1 MCSTGCSTPLECLAG
16 ALSALAG
23 QDLKGSFGPAV
34 IERAGALV
42 IAKNRL
48 DAELARTV
56 REGELTQACEHDG
69 KATMASWLR
78 GHHRL
83 SKAQAARLVRNG
95 RTLEQLP
102 VLAAAAAVG
111 AVTAEAVGVIAPV
124 VSEVNL
130 ARAAAQGVDVGEID
144 AALTEA
150 AVTASHADLRE
161 AVGHYL
167 ARLDPDGTEPDPTEQ
182 RSLFFT
188 KNGDGT
194 VSFHGTLD
202 AVGGEKFQAAV
213 ESHVQAD
220 RPAGD
225 RRTRS
230 QRQGDALVQ
239 LCDNALASGRLPT
252 LRGHKPHV
260 VVTIDLDDLM
270 DTSTGAGAGRTGF
283 GGIISAARARWLA
296 CDGNVTRVVMG
307 PEGQPLDFGRTKRI
321 VPPHLRRAVEVR
333 DRSCVFAG
341 CDAPTHWCDV
351 HHVAEWLLDDGPTN
365 LENSALLC
373 ERHHTKV
380 HHGFRVERQP
390 DGRWRTWRPD
400 GTEIVLPEPF
410 LVSA

>member
-1 MCSTGCSTPLECLAG
+1 MCSTGCVTPTACLAG

-83 SKAQAARLVRNG
+83 SKAEAARLVRNG

-225 RRTRS
+225 TRTRA
-230 QRQGDALVQ
+230 QQAGDALVQ
-239 LCDNALASGRLPT
+239 LCDNALASGNLPT

-260 VVTIDLDDLM
+260 VVTINLDDLM

-351 HHVAEWLLDDGPTN
+351 HHVAEWLLDEGPTN